1 MTNIIITQNNFNGDW
16 RFIPNKNGTKSQ
28 LILSKNILT
37 KNGTNEN
44 VSYNFNYD
52 VKDHVIGRPTSLMN
66 QLLGLDE
73 NQFYKC
79 IIDNNSL
86 TFIVM
91 TQSEINDYNKS
102 NEDKKNKEK
111 DKFLIYFDVIR
122 TEFRNDKLLMLKV
135 LNLYFMRK
143 KIDLENILTI

>member
-111 DKFLIYFDVIR
+111 DENIKYQIFTNKDDAKKFCKY
-122 TEFRNDKLLMLKV
+122 KLNYNININNIH
-135 LNLYFMRK
+135 NLY
-143 KIDLENILTI
+143 I